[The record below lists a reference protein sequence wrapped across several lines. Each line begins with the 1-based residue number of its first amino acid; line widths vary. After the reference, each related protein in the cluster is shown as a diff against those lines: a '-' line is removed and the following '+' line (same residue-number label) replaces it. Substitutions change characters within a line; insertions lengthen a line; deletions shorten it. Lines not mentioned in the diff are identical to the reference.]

1 MIDTDLQSELKKN
14 LQHIGE
20 IKQQNPKQALELARQ
35 VREKA
40 SKLKLTNEEA
50 EAYRWEAKCLEQLC
64 EFKQACLHAEK
75 AIELF
80 IQANNTEGQADM
92 WSVMANLYL
101 QLGLHDRAFECNIK
115 SLVLYES
122 INHINGIGVVLNNIG
137 LSYFHLGDNQNA
149 RRYFEKALA
158 HREKHHLKKGK
169 AYTLNNLAS
178 IYAREE
184 NSEDAL
190 LLQRQSLDLMR
201 ELNDKRGEAA
211 VLCNMASVYASLG
224 NFKLAMELQ
233 QQSLAIEQTLGNIL
247 GEAESLYEL
256 GKIYSNPNF
265 TEADDDK
272 AHSYLQSALNK
283 VNQTDEKQLRYKIH
297 RALAEMHANHQA
309 FEQAYQHYC
318 QYHELK
324 EAVAGNDVRQR
335 MQGFELRALEL
346 EHEKTLAYYKSHA
359 DELALLNTSLNKAIE
374 MKSELI
380 GIVTHD
386 LSNPLSAISGYAQL
400 IALKNKQPEQVLKY
414 ASQVQEAVSQMQER
428 IHHWLKV
435 SADESN
441 IRQAGKKEV
450 SLNALIKNVMETMRV
465 FLEKKSQTGVFREY
479 ATLNVLADAQL
490 IYEVIENLMSN
501 AIKYSPP
508 ETTIQVSLTT
518 RETDAVISVKDEGEG
533 LSEEDMKKL
542 FGKFQ
547 TLSSKPTMGERST
560 GIGLFIAKQIVDLHQ
575 GKIWAESEGKGKGTT
590 FFVQLPLHTA
600 PTVATGKH
608 AVH

>member
-1 MIDTDLQSELKKN
+1 MIEKDLRNELKKN

-20 IKQQNPKQALELARQ
+20 IKQQNPKKALELARQ
-35 VREKA
+35 ISEKA
-40 SKLKLTNEEA
+40 SQFKLVNEEA

-80 IQANNTEGQADM
+80 IQANNTEGQADT
-92 WSVMANLYL
+92 WSVIANLYL

-122 INHINGIGVVLNNIG
+122 INHIKGIGVVLNNIG

-178 IYAREE
+178 ICEREK
-184 NSEDAL
+184 NYNDAL
-190 LLQRQSLDLMR
+190 MLQRQSLELMR

-211 VLCNMASVYASLG
+211 VLCNMASVYANLG
-224 NFKLAMELQ
+224 NFKLAIELQ
-233 QQSLAIEQTLGNIL
+233 QQSLAIEQTLGNIV
-247 GEAESLYEL
+247 GEAESLFEL

-265 TEADDDK
+265 TEAHDEK
-272 AHSYLQSALNK
+272 AISYLQSALNLIR
-283 VNQTDEKQLRYKIH
+283 QIDEKQLRYKIH
-297 RALAEMHANHQA
+297 QALAEVCVRHQD
-309 FEQAYQHYC
+309 FEQAYHHYR

-324 EAVAGNDVRQR
+324 EAGNGNQVRQR

-359 DELALLNTSLNKAIE
+359 DELSLLNKSLNKAIE

-414 ASQVQEAVSQMQER
+414 ASQIQEVVSQMQAR

-435 SADESN
+435 SADESS

-450 SLNALIKNVMETMRV
+450 NLNALIKNVLETMRV
-465 FLEKKSQTGVFREY
+465 FVEKKSQKVVFNEQ
-479 ATLNVLADAQL
+479 AKVMVLADVQL
-490 IYEVIENLMSN
+490 MYEVIENLISN
-501 AIKYSPP
+501 AIKYSPS
-508 ETTIQVSLTT
+508 ETTIEVSLTT
-518 RETDAVISVKDEGEG
+518 CETDAVISVKDEGDG

-547 TLSSKPTMGERST
+547 TLSSKPTLGERST

-600 PTVATGKH
+600 HTVATGKH